1 MNSRMVTLE
10 EWGSI
15 GVINVI
21 DMNAVELAPEIKKRY
36 CPKYNLLPESNI
48 IDLYN
53 DIVYPKLDYVNG
65 VRNMTV
71 TDYSTSLVTEHFHIL
86 LNNFIDFPRHI
97 DTVVLFN
104 NMKATRDIPYIE
116 IVDPVSSERIHKFH
130 INPENSTPILDEDVL
145 RKWVDETVPNG
156 KNFVFIKL
164 LIKESSIGEELYGNV
179 YIHNNGVVE
188 FIADL
193 QDDGEVFDTLEEGNK
208 ILDRVFKLLE
218 DGVIN
223 FMNMDYHKYVNSNMK
238 RADTT
243 NILNNI
249 PREIHYAPDVSS
261 KFKYYNSVLTST
273 SSKIKFQFDSSL
285 YLSSQFFAPLIN
297 CLHPF
302 VTIENDTV
310 RLNQSVSFRLRT
322 TDDFRLN
329 GVIHDVLLN
338 GRYDIVSDIG
348 ESVNVGDMVLKSGGK
363 GVADAK
369 VYWTVVNVTEDTINL
384 SHVLKNGTVDATR
397 TLTPT
402 DLSEYKLYYPRVAL
416 YNINV
421 EGDLVV

>member
-1 MNSRMVTLE
+1 M
-10 EWGSI
+10 
-15 GVINVI
+15 
-21 DMNAVELAPEIKKRY
+21 
-36 CPKYNLLPESNI
+36 
-48 IDLYN
+48 
-53 DIVYPKLDYVNG
+53 
-65 VRNMTV
+65 
-71 TDYSTSLVTEHFHIL
+71 
-86 LNNFIDFPRHI
+86 
-97 DTVVLFN
+97 
-104 NMKATRDIPYIE
+104 
-116 IVDPVSSERIHKFH
+116 
-130 INPENSTPILDEDVL
+130 

-421 EGDLVV
+421 EGDSSRLNVRWIRVNEFKRLTNLGREIAENIKNGLLREETEGSKRDNELRTKLRIKHGGVLESDLQELIVKIRNNVKTMERVIQVYLLI